1 MHFAH
6 YKAGEINGKC
16 LIIVKD
22 GTKQLIDYVDGKKH
36 GKQKVTWLDGEER
49 DYEYRLGEKIRQ

>member
-49 DYEYRLGEKIRQ
+49 DYEYRLG